1 MTNGLEHLRPVGTLR
16 YSRFR
21 GRGGGGGGGCPDN
34 RQLVPGLGEITV
46 MLAL

>member
-21 GRGGGGGGGCPDN
+21 GRGGAGGGFPDN
-34 RQLVPGLGEITV
+34 KHLVPGLGEITV